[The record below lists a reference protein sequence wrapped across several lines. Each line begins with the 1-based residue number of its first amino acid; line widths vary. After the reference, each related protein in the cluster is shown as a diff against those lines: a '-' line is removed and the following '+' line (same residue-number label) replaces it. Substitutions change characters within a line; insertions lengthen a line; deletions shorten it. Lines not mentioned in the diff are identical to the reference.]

1 MGRNRAVKTAK
12 ERGPVETIRSARQG
26 WLRMPTIVLGALA
39 LGVLLAACG
48 SGTAPGGVSSAQIAE
63 GQALYETYCA
73 SCHGVE
79 GEGQPNW
86 KTPNQQGVLPA
97 PPHDNSG
104 HTWHHADEQLL
115 ELIAGGSGLANS
127 GMPAFG
133 DSLNRSQIEA
143 ILAYIKTFWG
153 KRERAYQA
161 EVTQAWESQ
170 QE

>member
-1 MGRNRAVKTAK
+1 MA
-12 ERGPVETIRSARQG
+12 TIRSARQG
-26 WLRMPTIVLGALA
+26 WRRVPAPALGVLA

-48 SGTAPGGVSSAQIAE
+48 GGITAGEVSSAQISE
-63 GQALYETYCA
+63 GKVLYETHCA
-73 SCHGVE
+73 SCHGVS

-86 KTPNQQGVLPA
+86 KTPNEQGVLPA

-115 ELIAGGSGLANS
+115 ELIADGSGLANS

-133 DSLNRSQIEA
+133 DSLNRPQIEA
-143 ILAYIKTFWG
+143 ILAYIKTFWAE
-153 KRERAYQA
+153 RERAFQA
-161 EVTQAWESQ
+161 EVTQAWEGQ